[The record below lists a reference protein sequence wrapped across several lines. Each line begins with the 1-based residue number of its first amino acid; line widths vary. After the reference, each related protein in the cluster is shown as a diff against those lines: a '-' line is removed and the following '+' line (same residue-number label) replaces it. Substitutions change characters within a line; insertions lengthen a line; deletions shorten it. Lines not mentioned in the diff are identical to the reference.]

1 MAHGALL
8 DFGSCSSTSGDF
20 AALWAHDFTEA
31 SAMGSVVEVGVDTLT
46 PTTWHVDVGMDVSD
60 AEKKEWMKSL
70 LNMDAG
76 AQAKA
81 RGWGANKAVCSQL
94 T

>member
-1 MAHGALL
+1 MAQGALL
-8 DFGSCSSTSGDF
+8 DFGSCSSTSGYI

-46 PTTWHVDVGMDVSD
+46 PTTWRVDVGMDGND

-70 LNMDAG
+70 LNMHAG
-76 AQAKA
+76 AQAKE
-81 RGWGANKAVCSQL
+81 RGWDANKAMCSQL